1 MGSMSRFRKM
11 AGCGRH
17 LVLCGAASLMVAA
30 CSPQI
35 SIHGNSPEPERLAEI
50 VPGTHTRQ
58 DVELILGS
66 PSSVSLFG
74 EETWHYIG
82 DQQTTLAFLKPEVV
96 DRTVVSI
103 RFDPAGTVA
112 AVETFGMERGREV
125 QVVKRETPTRG
136 NEMTIIEQF
145 IGNIGRFEGD
155 GKK

>member
-1 MGSMSRFRKM
+1 M
-11 AGCGRH
+11 
-17 LVLCGAASLMVAA
+17 VLCGTAALVAAA

-35 SIHGNSPEPERLAEI
+35 SVHGNTPEPARLAEI

-66 PSSVSLFG
+66 PSTVSLFG

-82 DQQTTLAFLKPEVV
+82 DQQTTLAFLKPEVI
-96 DRTVVSI
+96 DRSVVSV
-103 RFDPAGTVA
+103 RFDPTGTVES
-112 AVETFGMERGREV
+112 VDVFGKERGREV
-125 QVVKRETPTRG
+125 QVVERETPTRG

-155 GKK
+155 GK